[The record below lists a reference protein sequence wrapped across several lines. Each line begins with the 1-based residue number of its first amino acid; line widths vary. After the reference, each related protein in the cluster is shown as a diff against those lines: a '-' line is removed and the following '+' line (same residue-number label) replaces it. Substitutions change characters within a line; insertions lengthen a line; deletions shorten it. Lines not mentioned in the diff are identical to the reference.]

1 MSANPSH
8 LSDPPPPAAPVRSRK
23 HRGNLGR
30 PGLGAL
36 RGWVARKRR
45 RIGQAGEGASPQSM
59 ARMQKKGPGAFS
71 QGPSVWTARKVR
83 SAGKS
88 GLRKIGA

>member
-8 LSDPPPPAAPVRSRK
+8 LSDPPPPAALVRSRK

-59 ARMQKKGPGAFS
+59 ARMQRRAL
-71 QGPSVWTARKVR
+71 VR
-83 SAGKS
+83 FPRVLLY
-88 GLRKIGA
+88 GLLAKCEVQENRGLIGAV